1 MKKLIAMVLAAVLAL
16 AFVGCAGEQAGAN
29 GDERK
34 DTQSRNDVQE
44 TENRK
49 PEESPAGALT
59 EATLRDRK
67 PTPEE
72 NFTWK
77 KCDGGVAITDYVGD
91 DDVVV
96 IPDTISGEP
105 VVEVYSY
112 IFANDS
118 TVRAVVLPETVKELQ
133 KLFANNNC
141 LEIVICE
148 GAQAIED
155 GAFVGCTNLHMVV
168 LGRSLKSIGTSA
180 FGGCSALKELHISET
195 METIDGGWSVFWGC
209 NSLTIYGKKGSYI
222 ETFCAEY
229 EVAFVEE

>member
-16 AFVGCAGEQAGAN
+16 ACVGCAGEQAGAN
-29 GDERK
+29 GDDRK

-59 EATLRDRK
+59 EAALRDRK
-67 PTPEE
+67 PASEE
-72 NFTWK
+72 DFTWK

-105 VVEVYSY
+105 VVEIYSLL
-112 IFANDS
+112 FANDS
-118 TVRAVVLPETVKELQ
+118 TVRAVVLPKTVKELG
-133 KLFANNNC
+133 KLFGNNAH

-148 GAQAIED
+148 GVETIAE
-155 GAFVGCTNLHMVV
+155 GACVCCTNLHTVV
-168 LGRSLKSIGTSA
+168 LGESLKSIESAA
-180 FGGCSALKELHISET
+180 FGSCSALKELHIPET
-195 METIDGGWSVFWGC
+195 LERIDLSSLFGC